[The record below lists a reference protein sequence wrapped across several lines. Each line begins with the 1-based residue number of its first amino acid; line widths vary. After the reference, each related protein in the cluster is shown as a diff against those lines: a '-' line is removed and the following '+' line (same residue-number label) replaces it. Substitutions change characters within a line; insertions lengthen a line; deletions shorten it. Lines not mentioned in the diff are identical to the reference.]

1 MQTDDLDR
9 LADIYVQAIKQLGAS
24 CTKRRARK
32 LALNVQ
38 LAMSAHGR
46 NYHNLDHVFSFVD
59 PNDPVCT
66 LAAMYHD
73 IVYYQVDQGFT
84 SEILS
89 IIIPYIYELESEF
102 YISNNI
108 QEKDRLIWM
117 TMDIF
122 NLKAGQKLSS
132 VDALNEFLSAIV
144 LVRELGDILEAK
156 YLLQM
161 IVCIEATIPF
171 RGRDRSGLTPL
182 EVMAKRLP
190 KIAKKYCSSPLK
202 PHDIEKTIRTAVVF
216 SNKDIGNFSE
226 SDPARF
232 LDNTW
237 KLLPETNVALRDRD
251 AYSIRAY
258 RIALQKMRGFMMF
271 IKPELVFNQYHG
283 IPSDDDY
290 KEMVGRAE
298 ANILIARDYL
308 RVRLVAIAVL
318 EALAQSSGGDTP
330 LSTFMGNQSDQA
342 GNSPRIE
349 DFLPD
354 IPTPPWVDQA
364 RVIRNL
370 LEVGRASESTFDTRN
385 SRLSLF
391 VFKSLTPEAM
401 EKAFEI
407 SQDYFSGKM
416 KPEEF
421 LDKMDKPMVSSI
433 ARASASMVLLRRD
446 KLIKFGTVNWS

>member
-1 MQTDDLDR
+1 MQMDELKR
-9 LADIYVQAIKQLGAS
+9 LADIYRQAIERLGAS
-24 CTKRRARK
+24 CTQRRARK
-32 LALNVQ
+32 LAQTIQ

-59 PNDPVCT
+59 PNDPICT

-73 IVYYQVDQGFT
+73 VVYYQVDQGFT
-84 SEILS
+84 PEILS
-89 IIIPYIYELESEF
+89 IIIPYIYELEGEF
-102 YISNNI
+102 YISKNI

-117 TMDIF
+117 TLDVF

-132 VDALNEFLSAIV
+132 VNALNEFLSALV
-144 LVRELGDILEAK
+144 LVMELGDIVEAK

-171 RGRDRSGLTPL
+171 RGRDKSGLTPF
-182 EVMAKRLP
+182 EVMAKRLR
-190 KIAKKYCSSPLK
+190 KITKKYCSTPLK
-202 PHDIEKTIRTAVVF
+202 SHDIEKTIKTAVVF

-237 KLLPETNVALRDRD
+237 KLLPETNAALRDRD

-283 IPSDDDY
+283 VPSNNEY
-290 KEMVGRAE
+290 GEMLERA
-298 ANILIARDYL
+298 ATNILIARDYL
-308 RVRLVAIAVL
+308 RVRLVAIAIL
-318 EALAQSSGGDTP
+318 EALAQVSGGDTP
-330 LSTFMGNQSDQA
+330 LSIFMGDLSDQA
-342 GNSPRIE
+342 GDSPRIE
-349 DFLPD
+349 DFLPE

-364 RVIRNL
+364 PVIRDL
-370 LEVGRASESTFDTRN
+370 LEVGRASESNFDTRN

-391 VFKSLTPEAM
+391 VFKSLTPAAM
-401 EKAFEI
+401 EKALEI
-407 SQDYFSGKM
+407 SQDYFTGKI

-421 LDKMDKPMVSSI
+421 LEKMDKPVVSAI
-433 ARASASMVLLRRD
+433 ARASASMVLMRRD
-446 KLIKFGTVNWS
+446 KLIKFGNSD

>member
-1 MQTDDLDR
+1 MQTDELKR
-9 LADIYVQAIKQLGAS
+9 LADIYMQAIERLGAT
-24 CTKRRARK
+24 CTQRRVRK
-32 LALNVQ
+32 LAQNIQ

-59 PNDPVCT
+59 PNDPICT

-73 IVYYQVDQGFT
+73 VVYYQVDQGFT
-84 SEILS
+84 PEILS
-89 IIIPYIYELESEF
+89 IIIPYIYELEGEF
-102 YISNNI
+102 YISKNI

-117 TMDIF
+117 TLDVF

-132 VDALNEFLSAIV
+132 VDALNEFLSALV
-144 LVRELGDILEAK
+144 LVMELGDIVEAK

-171 RGRDRSGLTPL
+171 RGRDKSGLTPF
-182 EVMAKRLP
+182 EVMAKRLR
-190 KIAKKYCSSPLK
+190 KITKKYCSTPLTSR
-202 PHDIEKTIRTAVVF
+202 DIEKTIKTAVVF

-237 KLLPETNVALRDRD
+237 KLLPETNAALRDRD

-283 IPSDDDY
+283 VPSDNEY
-290 KEMVGRAE
+290 GEMLERA
-298 ANILIARDYL
+298 ATNILIARDYL
-308 RVRLVAIAVL
+308 RVRLVAIALL
-318 EALAQSSGGDTP
+318 EALAQVSGGDTP
-330 LSTFMGNQSDQA
+330 LSIFMGDLSDQA
-342 GNSPRIE
+342 GDSPRIE
-349 DFLPD
+349 DFLPE

-364 RVIRNL
+364 PVIRDL
-370 LEVGRASESTFDTRN
+370 LEVGRASESNFDTRN

-391 VFKSLTPEAM
+391 VFKSLTPAAM
-401 EKAFEI
+401 EKALEI
-407 SQDYFSGKM
+407 SQDYFSGKI
-416 KPEEF
+416 KPEEA
-421 LDKMDKPMVSSI
+421 LEKMDKPMVSAI
-433 ARASASMVLLRRD
+433 ARASASMVLMRRD
-446 KLIKFGTVNWS
+446 KLIKFGTSD

>member
-1 MQTDDLDR
+1 MQNGDIDR
-9 LADIYVQAIKQLGAS
+9 LSKIYLQAFDRLGAS
-24 CTKRRARK
+24 CTGRRARK
-32 LALNVQ
+32 LARNIQ

-59 PNDPVCT
+59 PEDPICT

-73 IVYYQVDQGFT
+73 VVYYQVDQGFT
-84 SEILS
+84 SEILG
-89 IIIPYIYELESEF
+89 IIIPYIYELDGEF

-108 QEKDRLIWM
+108 QENDHLIWM
-117 TMDIF
+117 TLDVF

-132 VDALNEFLSAIV
+132 LDALNEFLSAIV
-144 LVRELGDILEAK
+144 LVKELGDIVEARD
-156 YLLQM
+156 LLQM

-171 RGRDRSGLTPL
+171 RGRDKSGLTPF
-182 EVMAKRLP
+182 ERMAKRLR
-190 KIAKKYCSSPLK
+190 KITRKYCRTPLK
-202 PHDIEKTIRTAVVF
+202 PNDIDKAIKTAVVF

-237 KLLPETNVALRDRD
+237 KLLPETNAALRDRD

-271 IKPELVFNQYHG
+271 VKPELVFNQYLG
-283 IPSDDDY
+283 VPSDTEY
-290 KEMVGRAE
+290 REMLERAG

-308 RVRLVAIAVL
+308 RVRLVAIAIL
-318 EALAQSSGGDTP
+318 EALAQVSGGDTP
-330 LSTFMGNQSDQA
+330 LSIFMGDLSDQA

-354 IPTPPWVDQA
+354 IATPPWVDQA
-364 RVIRNL
+364 PIIRDL
-370 LEVGRASESTFDTRN
+370 LEVGRASESNFDTRN

-391 VFKSLTPEAM
+391 VFKSLTPEGMQQALDV
-401 EKAFEI
+401 
-407 SQDYFSGKM
+407 SQDYFAGKLS
-416 KPEEF
+416 PEDF
-421 LDKMDKPMVSSI
+421 LDKMDKPMVSAI

-446 KLIKFGTVNWS
+446 KLIKFGAST

>member
-1 MQTDDLDR
+1 MHNDDLNR
-9 LADIYVQAIKQLGAS
+9 LADIYSQAIERLGAS
-24 CTKRRARK
+24 CSKRQAKK
-32 LALNVQ
+32 LALTIQ

-46 NYHNLDHVFSFVD
+46 NYHNLDHVFSFFN
-59 PNDPVCT
+59 PNDPICT

-84 SEILS
+84 PEILL
-89 IIIPYIYELESEF
+89 IIIPYIYELEGEF
-102 YISNNI
+102 YISKNI
-108 QEKDRLIWM
+108 QGKDRLIWM
-117 TMDIF
+117 TLDIF

-132 VDALNEFLSAIV
+132 VDALNEFLSALV
-144 LVRELGDILEAK
+144 LVRELGEIVEAI

-171 RGRDRSGLTPL
+171 RGRDKSGLTPF
-182 EVMAKRLP
+182 EVMAKRL
-190 KIAKKYCSSPLK
+190 KNITKKYCSTSLK
-202 PHDIEKTIRTAVVF
+202 PHDIEKIIKTAVVF

-237 KLLPETNVALRDRD
+237 KLLPETNAALRDRE

-271 IKPELVFNQYHG
+271 VEPELVFTQYHG

-290 KEMVGRAE
+290 REMLGKART
-298 ANILIARDYL
+298 NILIARDYL
-308 RVRLVAIAVL
+308 RVRLVAIAIL
-318 EALAQSSGGDTP
+318 EALAQASGGDTP
-330 LSTFMGNQSDQA
+330 LSIFMGDLSDQA

-364 RVIRNL
+364 PVIRDL
-370 LEVGRASESTFDTRN
+370 LEVGRASESNFDTRN

-391 VFKSLTPEAM
+391 VFKSLTPAAM
-401 EKAFEI
+401 EKALET
-407 SQDYFSGKM
+407 SQKYFAGKIN
-416 KPEEF
+416 PEEF
-421 LDKMDKPMVSSI
+421 LDKMNKPMVSAI
-433 ARASASMVLLRRD
+433 ARASASMVLMRRD
-446 KLIKFGTVNWS
+446 KLMKFVTSY

>member
-1 MQTDDLDR
+1 MQTDELKR
-9 LADIYVQAIKQLGAS
+9 LADIYRQAIERLGAT
-24 CTKRRARK
+24 CTQRRVRK
-32 LALNVQ
+32 LAQNIQ

-59 PNDPVCT
+59 PNDPICT

-73 IVYYQVDQGFT
+73 VVYYQVDQGFT
-84 SEILS
+84 PEILS
-89 IIIPYIYELESEF
+89 IIIPYIYELEGEF
-102 YISNNI
+102 YISKNI

-117 TMDIF
+117 TLDVF
-122 NLKAGQKLSS
+122 NLKAGQTLSS
-132 VDALNEFLSAIV
+132 VDALNEFLSALV
-144 LVRELGDILEAK
+144 LVMELGDIVETK

-171 RGRDRSGLTPL
+171 RGRDKSGLTPF
-182 EVMAKRLP
+182 EVMAKRLR
-190 KIAKKYCSSPLK
+190 KITKKYCSTPLK
-202 PHDIEKTIRTAVVF
+202 SHDIEKTIKTAVVF

-237 KLLPETNVALRDRD
+237 KLLPETNAALRDRD

-283 IPSDDDY
+283 VPSDNEY
-290 KEMVGRAE
+290 GEMLERA
-298 ANILIARDYL
+298 ATNILIARDYL
-308 RVRLVAIAVL
+308 RVRLVAIALL
-318 EALAQSSGGDTP
+318 EALAQVSGGDTP
-330 LSTFMGNQSDQA
+330 LSIFMGDLSDQA
-342 GNSPRIE
+342 GDSPRIE
-349 DFLPD
+349 DFLPE

-364 RVIRNL
+364 PVIRDL
-370 LEVGRASESTFDTRN
+370 LEVGRASESNFDTRN

-391 VFKSLTPEAM
+391 VFKSLTPAAM
-401 EKAFEI
+401 EKALEI
-407 SQDYFSGKM
+407 SQDYFTGKT

-421 LDKMDKPMVSSI
+421 LEKMDKPMVSAI
-433 ARASASMVLLRRD
+433 AHASASMVLMRRD
-446 KLIKFGTVNWS
+446 KLIKFGNSD

>member
-1 MQTDDLDR
+1 MQTDELKR
-9 LADIYVQAIKQLGAS
+9 LADIYMQAIERLGAT
-24 CTKRRARK
+24 CTQRRVRK
-32 LALNVQ
+32 LAQNIQ

-59 PNDPVCT
+59 PNDPICT

-73 IVYYQVDQGFT
+73 VVYYQVDQGFT
-84 SEILS
+84 PEILS
-89 IIIPYIYELESEF
+89 IIIPYIYELEGEF
-102 YISNNI
+102 YISKNI

-117 TMDIF
+117 TLDVF

-132 VDALNEFLSAIV
+132 VDALNEFLSALV
-144 LVRELGDILEAK
+144 LVMELGDIVEAK

-171 RGRDRSGLTPL
+171 RGRDKSGLTPF
-182 EVMAKRLP
+182 EVMARRLR
-190 KIAKKYCSSPLK
+190 KITKKYCSTPLK
-202 PHDIEKTIRTAVVF
+202 SHDIEKTIKTAVVF

-237 KLLPETNVALRDRD
+237 KLLPETNAALRDRD

-283 IPSDDDY
+283 VPSDNEY
-290 KEMVGRAE
+290 GEMLERA
-298 ANILIARDYL
+298 ATNILIARDYL
-308 RVRLVAIAVL
+308 RVRLVAIALL
-318 EALAQSSGGDTP
+318 EALAQVSGGDTP
-330 LSTFMGNQSDQA
+330 LSIFMGDLSDQA
-342 GNSPRIE
+342 GDSPRIE
-349 DFLPD
+349 DFLPE

-364 RVIRNL
+364 PVIRDL
-370 LEVGRASESTFDTRN
+370 LEVGRASESNFDTRN

-391 VFKSLTPEAM
+391 VFKSLTPAAM
-401 EKAFEI
+401 EKALEI
-407 SQDYFSGKM
+407 SQDYFTGKI

-421 LDKMDKPMVSSI
+421 LEKMDKPMVSAI
-433 ARASASMVLLRRD
+433 ARASASMVLMRRD
-446 KLIKFGTVNWS
+446 KLIKFGNSD

>member
-1 MQTDDLDR
+1 MQTDELKR
-9 LADIYVQAIKQLGAS
+9 LADIYMQAIERLGAT
-24 CTKRRARK
+24 CTQRRVRK
-32 LALNVQ
+32 LAQNIQ

-59 PNDPVCT
+59 PNDPICT

-73 IVYYQVDQGFT
+73 VVYYQVDQGFT
-84 SEILS
+84 PEILS
-89 IIIPYIYELESEF
+89 IIIPYIYELEGEF
-102 YISNNI
+102 YISKNI

-117 TMDIF
+117 TLDVF

-132 VDALNEFLSAIV
+132 VDALNEFLSALV
-144 LVRELGDILEAK
+144 LVMELGDIVEAK

-171 RGRDRSGLTPL
+171 RGRDKSGLTPF
-182 EVMAKRLP
+182 EVMAKRLR
-190 KIAKKYCSSPLK
+190 KITKKYCSTPLTSR
-202 PHDIEKTIRTAVVF
+202 DIEKTIKTAVVF

-237 KLLPETNVALRDRD
+237 KLLPETNAALRDRD

-283 IPSDDDY
+283 VPSDNEY
-290 KEMVGRAE
+290 GEMLERA
-298 ANILIARDYL
+298 ATNILIARDYL
-308 RVRLVAIAVL
+308 RVRLVAIALL
-318 EALAQSSGGDTP
+318 EALAQVSGGDTP
-330 LSTFMGNQSDQA
+330 LSIFMGDLSDQA
-342 GNSPRIE
+342 GDSPRIE
-349 DFLPD
+349 DFLPE

-364 RVIRNL
+364 PVIRDL
-370 LEVGRASESTFDTRN
+370 LEVGRASESNFDTRN

-391 VFKSLTPEAM
+391 VFKSLTPAAM
-401 EKAFEI
+401 EKALEI
-407 SQDYFSGKM
+407 SQDYFSGKI

-421 LDKMDKPMVSSI
+421 LEKMDKPMVSAI
-433 ARASASMVLLRRD
+433 ARASASMVLMRRD
-446 KLIKFGTVNWS
+446 KLIKFGNSD